1 MQNVF
6 ATASLSAFEPAYTS
20 DGLAVSSWGE
30 ACLRQG
36 RDDYAFIGMLNAYRD
51 SGGLA
56 REQEV
61 VALLARHAAQ
71 NGPTFAD
78 WIVEGRVIHFEWQ
91 SQIWFPLFQFNRSDM
106 TFQPALAEF
115 FTALICDCDSWAL
128 AQWFAQANPLLV
140 GRTPAD
146 TVLHDLPAVLQAA
159 RAVGLIAQG

>member
-6 ATASLSAFEPAYTS
+6 ATATLSASEPAYFS
-20 DGLAVSSWGE
+20 DAPAVSSWGQ
-30 ACLRQG
+30 ACRQLS
-36 RDDYAFIGMLNAYRD
+36 RDDHAFIRMLNAYRD
-51 SGGLA
+51 SGGMA

-61 VALLARHAAQ
+61 VALLARQAAEEV
-71 NGPTFAD
+71 PTFAD

-91 SQIWFPLFQFNRSDM
+91 SQIWFPLFQFKLSDM

-115 FTALICDCDSWAL
+115 FAALVCDCDSWAL
-128 AQWFAQANPLLV
+128 AHWFAQGNPLLV

>member
-1 MQNVF
+1 MQNVL
-6 ATASLSAFEPAYTS
+6 ATTPVSAPEPCSFSHAP
-20 DGLAVSSWGE
+20 AAPSWGH
-30 ACLRQG
+30 ACVQQG

-51 SGGLA
+51 SGGMA

-61 VALLARHAAQ
+61 VALLARQAAED
-71 NGPTFAD
+71 GPTFAD

-91 SQIWFPLFQFNRSDM
+91 SQIWFPLFQFQLSDM
-106 TFQPALAEF
+106 TFQPALSEF

-128 AQWFAQANPLLV
+128 AQWFAQGNPLLV